1 MAFTQSQLDALE
13 AAIASGT
20 LEVRTGDKSVRY
32 HSLDEMIKL
41 REVIR
46 NQLNADAQT
55 PTSRASRS
63 PQRSSCATPRPSPL
77 PRTAAGVTGTSP
89 RLGSGLSRG
98 LTGSLDN
105 GFDHGRSMTYS
116 VDQSIAGRCQR

>member
-32 HSLDEMIKL
+32 HSLDEMIRL
-41 REVIR
+41 RDVIR

-55 PTSRASRS
+55 PTSRASFASFVR
-63 PQRSSCATPRPSPL
+63 
-77 PRTAAGVTGTSP
+77 
-89 RLGSGLSRG
+89 
-98 LTGSLDN
+98 D
-105 GFDHGRSMTYS
+105 
-116 VDQSIAGRCQR
+116 

>member
-1 MAFTQSQLDALE
+1 MAFSQAQLDALE

-41 REVIR
+41 RDVIR

-55 PTSRASRS
+55 QTSRASFASFVR
-63 PQRSSCATPRPSPL
+63 
-77 PRTAAGVTGTSP
+77 
-89 RLGSGLSRG
+89 
-98 LTGSLDN
+98 D
-105 GFDHGRSMTYS
+105 
-116 VDQSIAGRCQR
+116 

>member
-1 MAFTQSQLDALE
+1 MAFSQIQLDALE

-41 REVIR
+41 RDVIR

-55 PTSRASRS
+55 QTSRASFASFVR
-63 PQRSSCATPRPSPL
+63 
-77 PRTAAGVTGTSP
+77 
-89 RLGSGLSRG
+89 
-98 LTGSLDN
+98 D
-105 GFDHGRSMTYS
+105 
-116 VDQSIAGRCQR
+116 

>member
-1 MAFTQSQLDALE
+1 MAFTQTQLDALE

-41 REVIR
+41 RDVIR

-55 PTSRASRS
+55 KTSRASFASFVR
-63 PQRSSCATPRPSPL
+63 
-77 PRTAAGVTGTSP
+77 
-89 RLGSGLSRG
+89 
-98 LTGSLDN
+98 D
-105 GFDHGRSMTYS
+105 
-116 VDQSIAGRCQR
+116 